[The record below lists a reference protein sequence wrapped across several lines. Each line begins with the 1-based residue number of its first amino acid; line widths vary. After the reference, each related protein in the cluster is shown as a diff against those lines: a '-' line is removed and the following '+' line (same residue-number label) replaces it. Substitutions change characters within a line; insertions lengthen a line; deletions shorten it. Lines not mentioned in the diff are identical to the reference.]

1 MGVPTITGLV
11 DLCTSLYKLV
21 MMFNNLTCVSVDTWM
36 IQYSLPYLISD
47 TELKIS
53 CITHMKTSFIQ
64 EIITSKQTIS
74 HINVSSKKVMHKRTK
89 IRNNLTSSTH
99 ILLISQKRY
108 ILRVLFHL
116 NISPLQWCHHWPVS
130 SKQSKTSR
138 SSSNTETRAIYTR
151 VLYQNWIKNFYRSIG
166 FPIGP
171 PSKLYKDNQA
181 TIKRVLEEIITTQ
194 AIHLNVL
201 ISALHELHTSKKF

>member
-99 ILLISQKRY
+99 IFINITKEIYLTGALSPQ
-108 ILRVLFHL
+108 HL
-116 NISPLQWCHHWPVS
+116 TS
-130 SKQSKTSR
+130 SMVPSLT
-138 SSSNTETRAIYTR
+138 
-151 VLYQNWIKNFYRSIG
+151 G
-166 FPIGP
+166 FPVNNPRHLEAVPIQKQEQFTQEYYIKIG
-171 PSKLYKDNQA
+171 
-181 TIKRVLEEIITTQ
+181 
-194 AIHLNVL
+194 
-201 ISALHELHTSKKF
+201 